1 MTIKPGERLPE
12 GKVQQYIET
21 EAGGCSIGPNDFD
34 VADGVHG
41 RRIVIFGLP
50 GAYTPTCS
58 GRHVPGFVARYDDF
72 RAAGIDEIW
81 CLSVND
87 AYVMHAW
94 GRDQQV
100 GDRIQM
106 IADGNCDY
114 TRRLGLEVDL
124 TARGMGWRSQRY
136 AMLVEDGVV
145 RLLLLEQP
153 GQFEVSGA
161 ESVLRAMRE

>member
-1 MTIKPGERLPE
+1 MTIRPGERLPE
-12 GKVQQYIET
+12 GKVQQYVET
-21 EAGGCSIGPNDFD
+21 AGGGCSIGPNDFD
-34 VADGVHG
+34 VADRVRG

-58 GRHVPGFVARYDDF
+58 GRHVPGFVARHDDF
-72 RAAGIDEIW
+72 RAAGVDEIW

-94 GRDQQV
+94 GKDQQV

-106 IADGNCDY
+106 MADGSCDY

-145 RLLLLEQP
+145 RWLLLEQP
-153 GQFEVSGA
+153 GQFEVSSA